1 MPKAS
6 KCFGS
11 HATRIAINKSVAAE
25 NSGHVSSTVKHPQY
39 ECAVVVRLEDNQVI
53 SVCANSYRVAQVGTR
68 HVLMRSVRNLLAVL
82 PYLANE
88 RDSAPRI
95 VERDVVADLLQVNF
109 GLWCEVR
116 AHSLRAFFCHFGV
129 LAFQT
134 VKYLGGGFRFAAAA
148 TPFDFATQTVDYRL
162 TTLLIFFQKSQPIP
176 NDLAGGSVTP
186 ALHLFLNEV
195 LKVVTDCV
203 A

>member
-1 MPKAS
+1 MPKGS

-11 HATRIAINKSVAAE
+11 HATRITINGSVAAE
-25 NSGHVSSTVKHPQY
+25 NSGDVSGTVKHSQY
-39 ECAVVVRLEDNQVI
+39 ECAVVEWLEYDQVN
-53 SVCANSYRVAQVGTR
+53 SVCANPYRVAQVGTR
-68 HVLMRSVRNLLAVL
+68 HVMMRSLSNLLAVL

-88 RDSAPRI
+88 RDSATRI
-95 VERDVVADLLQVNF
+95 VERDVVTDLLQVNF
-109 GLWCEVR
+109 GLRREVR
-116 AHSLRAFFCHFGV
+116 AHSLRAFFGHLGV

-148 TPFDFATQTVDYRL
+148 TPFDFAAQTVDYRL
-162 TTLLIFFQKSQPIP
+162 ATMLIFFQKSQPIP
-176 NDLAGGSVTP
+176 NYLASGSVTA

>member
-1 MPKAS
+1 
-6 KCFGS
+6 
-11 HATRIAINKSVAAE
+11 
-25 NSGHVSSTVKHPQY
+25 VKHSQY
-39 ECAVVVRLEDNQVI
+39 ERSVIERLEDDQVI
-53 SVCANSYRVAQVGTR
+53 SVCANPYCVAQVWTR
-68 HVLMRSVRNLLAVL
+68 HVMMRSLSYLLAVL

-116 AHSLRAFFCHFGV
+116 AHSLRAFFGHFGV

-162 TTLLIFFQKSQPIP
+162 ATLLIFFQKSQPIP
-176 NDLAGGSVTP
+176 NDLASGSVTA
-186 ALHLFLNEV
+186 ALHLFLDEV

>member
-1 MPKAS
+1 M
-6 KCFGS
+6 
-11 HATRIAINKSVAAE
+11 AINTSLAAE
-25 NSGHVSSTVKHPQY
+25 NSGHVSGTVQHSQY
-39 ECAVVVRLEDNQVI
+39 ECAVVERLEDDQVI
-53 SVCANSYRVAQVGTR
+53 SVCASPYRVAQVWAR
-68 HVLMRSVRNLLAVL
+68 LVVVWSVGNLLAVL

-109 GLWCEVR
+109 DLWCEVR
-116 AHSLRAFFCHFGV
+116 AHSLRAVFGHFGV
-129 LAFQT
+129 FAFQT
-134 VKYLGGGFRFAAAA
+134 VKYLGGRFRFAAAA

-162 TTLLIFFQKSQPIP
+162 ATLLVFFQKSQPIP
-176 NDLAGGSVTP
+176 NDLASGSVTP

-195 LKVVTDCV
+195 LKVVADCV

>member
-1 MPKAS
+1 VQHS
-6 KCFGS
+6 
-11 HATRIAINKSVAAE
+11 
-25 NSGHVSSTVKHPQY
+25 QY
-39 ECAVVVRLEDNQVI
+39 ECAVVERLEDDQVI
-53 SVCANSYRVAQVGTR
+53 SVYANPYRVAQVWTR
-68 HVLMRSVRNLLAVL
+68 YVMMWSLTNLLAVL

-88 RDSAPRI
+88 RDSALGI

-116 AHSLRAFFCHFGV
+116 AHSLRAFFDHFGV
-129 LAFQT
+129 LAFQA
-134 VKYLGGGFRFAAAA
+134 VKHLGGGFRFAAAA

-162 TTLLIFFQKSQPIP
+162 ATLLIFFQKSQPIP
-176 NDLAGGSVTP
+176 NDLASGGVTP
-186 ALHLFLNEV
+186 TLHLLLNEV

>member
-1 MPKAS
+1 
-6 KCFGS
+6 
-11 HATRIAINKSVAAE
+11 
-25 NSGHVSSTVKHPQY
+25 
-39 ECAVVVRLEDNQVI
+39 
-53 SVCANSYRVAQVGTR
+53 
-68 HVLMRSVRNLLAVL
+68 MRSVRNLLAVL

-95 VERDVVADLLQVNF
+95 VERDLVADLLHVNF
-109 GLWCEVR
+109 SLWSKVR
-116 AHSLRAFFCHFGV
+116 AHSLRAFFGHFCV

-134 VKYLGGGFRFAAAA
+134 VKHLGSGFRFAAAA

-162 TTLLIFFQKSQPIP
+162 ATLLTFFQKSQPIP
-176 NDLAGGSVTP
+176 NDLASGSVTP

-195 LKVVTDCV
+195 LKVVTDCI

>member
-1 MPKAS
+1 MATRI
-6 KCFGS
+6 
-11 HATRIAINKSVAAE
+11 ATRIAINGSVAAE
-25 NSGHVSSTVKHPQY
+25 NSGHVSGTVKHSQY
-39 ECAVVVRLEDNQVI
+39 ECAVVERLEDDQVI
-53 SVCANSYRVAQVGTR
+53 SVCANPYRVAQVWTR
-68 HVLMRSVRNLLAVL
+68 HVLMRSVGNLLAVL

-116 AHSLRAFFCHFGV
+116 AHSLRAVFGHFGV

-148 TPFDFATQTVDYRL
+148 TLFDFAT
-162 TTLLIFFQKSQPIP
+162 
-176 NDLAGGSVTP
+176 
-186 ALHLFLNEV
+186 
-195 LKVVTDCV
+195 
-203 A
+203 